1 MGLVKAFYKAR
12 LGLELRGHSCLD
24 LQNEPQSL
32 CGELHGL
39 NNYSSLQFLD
49 LSHLTSIYNLS
60 KSSDHFFACLS
71 QDPNISH
78 LQSQLLHPVY
88 PICNP
93 NFCPQSIP
101 FQVTGPR
108 LETANLGDELR
119 VRVLMNNEAAGQL
132 MTG

>member
-24 LQNEPQSL
+24 LQNEPESL

-60 KSSDHFFACLS
+60 KSSDHFFCMSIPRS
-71 QDPNISH
+71 QYIPLTIPIVAPSISH
-78 LQSQLLHPVY
+78 L
-88 PICNP
+88 
-93 NFCPQSIP
+93 
-101 FQVTGPR
+101 
-108 LETANLGDELR
+108 
-119 VRVLMNNEAAGQL
+119 
-132 MTG
+132 